1 MGYIDNISVTIT
13 KNVKVKEEVSHYP
26 LLEVLASIKKG
37 SGNLK
42 SVVSKILKIAEKKS
56 RNYLKEH
63 CLPVFIPTGEFSK
76 VADAAIFTYNGIV
89 CIDVDDIKDYEAEK
103 KRLKLYQFILSIM
116 KSPSGNMKIFILTDL
131 KDSCLYKP
139 AYRKLGELLK
149 LTDRTDLK
157 FDTSCSNI
165 SHPCFF
171 SYDPGLYINEK
182 AQPLSL
188 DVEELKKVKVAPSSP
203 EISSSTAITRVPG
216 MMLKDP
222 REIKET
228 IVEEHTLFER
238 YYSMSEGQRN
248 TNLFILAS
256 FLKDAG
262 VPEVYARDYL
272 VLYYRY
278 DGFEEKEII
287 ATVSS
292 AYK

>member
-1 MGYIDNISVTIT
+1 MRDIGNISVTIT

-42 SVVSKILKIAEKKS
+42 SVVSKILNVTDKKD
-56 RNYLKEH
+56 RNCLKEH

-89 CIDVDDIKDYEAEK
+89 CIDIDNIKDYEAEK
-103 KRLKLYQFILSIM
+103 KRLKQYPFILGIM
-116 KSPSGNMKIFILTDL
+116 KSPSGNMKVFVLTDL
-131 KDSCLYKP
+131 KDASLYKP
-139 AYRKLGELLK
+139 TYHRLGEVLGLAG
-149 LTDRTDLK
+149 RTDLK

-171 SYDPGLYINEK
+171 SYDPRLYINDK
-182 AQPLSL
+182 AEPIQL
-188 DVEELKKVKVAPSSP
+188 DVEDLKKVKVAPSP
-203 EISSSTAITRVPG
+203 PDSSLLSKATETPVKI
-216 MMLKDP
+216 LKDLKDI
-222 REIKET
+222 RET

-238 YYSMSEGQRN
+238 HYSMSEGQRN
-248 TNLFILAS
+248 TNLFIFAS

-272 VLYYRY
+272 VLYYGC
-278 DGFEEKEII
+278 DGFRAKEIET
-287 ATVSS
+287 TVSS